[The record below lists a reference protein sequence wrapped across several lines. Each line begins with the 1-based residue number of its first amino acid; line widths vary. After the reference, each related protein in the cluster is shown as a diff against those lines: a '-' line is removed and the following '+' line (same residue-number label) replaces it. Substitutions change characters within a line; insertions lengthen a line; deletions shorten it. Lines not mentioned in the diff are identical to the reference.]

1 MVRFSEP
8 RFLNSVRNRHVAP
21 TGKSVGIVYSKLIH
35 GFDAVTSNP
44 VTILVEAKSDPGLYD
59 IAIQSLDGEYET
71 LEEFE
76 REVNKTID
84 DAEKGRDTPEAKRV
98 WNFLAITRVTAKRLL
113 EALDEALNALD
124 EAIRNGA

>member
-1 MVRFSEP
+1 MA
-8 RFLNSVRNRHVAP
+8 L
-21 TGKSVGIVYSKLIH
+21 TGKSVGVVYSKLIH
-35 GFDAVTSNP
+35 GFDAVTGEP

-59 IAIQSLDGEYET
+59 VAIQSLDGEYET

-84 DAEKGRDTPEAKRV
+84 DAEKGQDTPEAKRV
-98 WNFLAITRVTAKRLL
+98 WNFLAITLMTAKKLS

-124 EAIRNGA
+124 EAM